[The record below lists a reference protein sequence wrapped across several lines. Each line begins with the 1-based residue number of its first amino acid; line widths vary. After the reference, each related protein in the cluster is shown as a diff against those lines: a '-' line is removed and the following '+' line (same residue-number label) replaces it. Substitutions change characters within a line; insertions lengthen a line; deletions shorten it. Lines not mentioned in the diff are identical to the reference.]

1 MQLRDAF
8 KRAKGYATQLGDF
21 WISLVGLASISVV
34 VWYFDPIGD
43 LPAQVVLTLLAA
55 FMSSLFLLSGLSN
68 DKERSESRWV
78 VVGFSVFSIAA
89 LLILLGERI
98 NAPGLVINVASL
110 LAAFP
115 ALWLYWKV
123 AHDERLLKVWFV
135 PIVVSASLYLVPPIT
150 PAGVIFDL
158 LLLPLPV
165 VSYACVAW
173 AFATKLSLTSARKAE
188 DRAIRGPAM
197 QSLTMLLLA
206 VPLVALT
213 MLAVD
218 ALRFGGVWVAVSGA
232 VVSIMFGSA
241 VSVPF
246 RKLLLNLGCLSSNL
260 RSERGCRVAVQGKTK
275 ENTPQQC
282 CEDRPTGVK

>member
-1 MQLRDAF
+1 MQLWDAF
-8 KRAKGYATQLGDF
+8 KRTKCYATQLVDF

-43 LPAQVVLTLLAA
+43 LLAQIVLTLLAA
-55 FMSSLFLLSGLSN
+55 SMSLLFLLIGLSN
-68 DKERSESRWV
+68 NKERGVSRWV
-78 VVGFSVFSIAA
+78 VVGFSVFSIAS
-89 LLILLGERI
+89 LLILLGDRI
-98 NAPGLVINVASL
+98 DAPGLVINGASL
-110 LAAFP
+110 LLAFP

-123 AHDERLLKVWFV
+123 AHDERLLKVWFI
-135 PIVVSASLYLVPPIT
+135 PIVVAASVSLVPPIT
-150 PAGVIFDL
+150 PAGVMFDL

-173 AFATKLSLTSARKAE
+173 ALATKLSLTIARKAE
-188 DRAIRGPAM
+188 ARAIRGPAM
-197 QSLTMLLLA
+197 QSLTMLLLS

-218 ALRFGGVWVAVSGA
+218 ALRFGDVWVAVSGA

-246 RKLLLNLGCLSSNL
+246 RQLLLNLGCLSSNL
-260 RSERGCRVAVQGKTK
+260 RCECGCRVAIQDKPN
-275 ENTPQQC
+275 EDTPPQR
-282 CEDRPTGVK
+282 CEDRLRAVK